1 MAAEAAEGAQD
12 AEIAMAKREVKV
24 EEVRKVEA
32 VLETKNNE
40 IKRDPME
47 GMRVKVQETPANR
60 PNGIP
65 EVKVSI

>member
-1 MAAEAAEGAQD
+1 LAAEAAEGAQD

>member
-1 MAAEAAEGAQD
+1 LAAEAEEGAKD

-47 GMRVKVQETPANR
+47 GMRVKVQETPSNR

-65 EVKVSI
+65 ETKVAI

>member
-1 MAAEAAEGAQD
+1 LAAEAEEGAKD

>member
-24 EEVRKVEA
+24 EEVRKVAA